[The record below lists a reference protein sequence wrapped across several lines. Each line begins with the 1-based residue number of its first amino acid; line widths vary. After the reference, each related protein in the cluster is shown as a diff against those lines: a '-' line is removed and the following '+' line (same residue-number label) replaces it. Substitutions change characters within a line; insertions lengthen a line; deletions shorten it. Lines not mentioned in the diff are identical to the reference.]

1 MSKIYDNIG
10 DGQKFKEIL
19 QSAIADENIK
29 RMDFCVGYFNLRG
42 WDFIANEVNEL
53 EGDWIYEGEDN
64 DNRVFRTVRLL
75 IGMQRAPEEI
85 IRMKYRKNFWI
96 DSDYVQKCRRKIAED
111 FRKQLLIGNSTAR
124 EEITLKILCEQLK
137 NKKVC
142 VKLYLQNPL
151 HAKLYIAHAPKSNLK
166 KVYAFM
172 GSSNL
177 TYSGLTGQGE
187 LNAEMD
193 DSGNAEFLA
202 IFRGDCYT

>member
-19 QSAIADENIK
+19 QAAIAEENIK

-42 WDFIANEVNEL
+42 WDFIANEINEL

-64 DNRVFRTVRLL
+64 DNRVFRTARLL

-111 FRKQLLIGNSTAR
+111 FRKQLLIGNTSTR
-124 EEITLKILCEQLK
+124 DEITLKYY
-137 NKKVC
+137 V
-142 VKLYLQNPL
+142 
-151 HAKLYIAHAPKSNLK
+151 SNLK
-166 KVYAFM
+166 TRRYV
-172 GSSNL
+172 
-177 TYSGLTGQGE
+177 
-187 LNAEMD
+187 
-193 DSGNAEFLA
+193 
-202 IFRGDCYT
+202 